1 MDLIN
6 NMKFLH
12 LILIIFFAS
21 CSVTSQESENKLHLS
36 NVELLDD
43 IMKEHD
49 KLMLEMKNIKNI
61 KSSLLEIDGI
71 EEDNEAIKNLDIAR
85 MSMMNFMKD
94 FSNEFSFDKYPMDKK
109 THDNLEGIDL
119 LQVNNKL
126 NEFKKSIDDVS
137 EKFETSMS
145 SGQKILDGI
154 E

>member
-1 MDLIN
+1 MKYIFVLFVLI
-6 NMKFLH
+6 
-12 LILIIFFAS
+12 S
-21 CSVTSQESENKLHLS
+21 CSNNNNLHLS

-49 KLMLEMKNIKNI
+49 DLMLEMKNIKNI
-61 KSSLLEIDGI
+61 KTNLLEIDGI
-71 EEDNEAIKNLDIAR
+71 EEDNEAIKNLDIAL

-126 NEFKKSIDDVS
+126 NEFKKSIDNVS

>member
-1 MDLIN
+1 MRYIFTLFLLI
-6 NMKFLH
+6 
-12 LILIIFFAS
+12 S
-21 CSVTSQESENKLHLS
+21 CSNNNSLHQS

-49 KLMLEMKNIKNI
+49 ELMLEMKTIKDI
-61 KSSLLEIDGI
+61 KSGLLEIDGI
-71 EEDNEAIKNLDIAR
+71 EEDNDAIKNLDAAR

-94 FSNEFSFDKYPMDKK
+94 FSNEFSFDKYPMDRK

-119 LQVNNKL
+119 LKVNTKL
-126 NEFKKSIDDVS
+126 NEFMKSMNDVS
-137 EKFETSMS
+137 EKFKTSMS

>member
-1 MDLIN
+1 MKYIFTLFVLI
-6 NMKFLH
+6 
-12 LILIIFFAS
+12 S
-21 CSVTSQESENKLHLS
+21 CSNNNSLHLS
-36 NVELLDD
+36 NLELFDD

-49 KLMLEMKNIKNI
+49 DLMLEMKNIKNI

-71 EEDNEAIKNLDIAR
+71 EEDNEAIKNLDVAR

-126 NEFKKSIDDVS
+126 NEFKKSINDVS

>member
-1 MDLIN
+1 MRYIFTLFLLI
-6 NMKFLH
+6 
-12 LILIIFFAS
+12 S
-21 CSVTSQESENKLHLS
+21 CSNNNSLHQS

-49 KLMLEMKNIKNI
+49 ELMLEMKTIKDI
-61 KSSLLEIDGI
+61 KSGLLEIDGI
-71 EEDNEAIKNLDIAR
+71 EEDNEAVKNLDVAR

-109 THDNLEGIDL
+109 THDNLEGVDL

-126 NEFKKSIDDVS
+126 NEFMKSINDVS
-137 EKFETSMS
+137 EKFKISMS

>member
-1 MDLIN
+1 MKYIFVLLVLI
-6 NMKFLH
+6 
-12 LILIIFFAS
+12 S
-21 CSVTSQESENKLHLS
+21 CSNNNNLHLS

-49 KLMLEMKNIKNI
+49 DLMLEMKNIKNI
-61 KSSLLEIDGI
+61 KSNLLEIDKI
-71 EEDNEAIKNLDIAR
+71 EEGNDAIKNLDIAR

-137 EKFETSMS
+137 EKFVTSMS

>member
-1 MDLIN
+1 MRYIYILFFLI
-6 NMKFLH
+6 
-12 LILIIFFAS
+12 S
-21 CSVTSQESENKLHLS
+21 CSNNNDLHLS

-49 KLMLEMKNIKNI
+49 ELMLEMKNIKNI

-71 EEDNEAIKNLDIAR
+71 EEDNETVKNLDIAR

-109 THDNLEGIDL
+109 THENLEGIDL

-126 NEFKKSIDDVS
+126 NDFKENIDDVS
-137 EKFETSMS
+137 EKFETSLT
-145 SGQKILDGI
+145 SGQKILNGI
-154 E
+154 D

>member
-1 MDLIN
+1 MKYIFVLFVLI
-6 NMKFLH
+6 
-12 LILIIFFAS
+12 S
-21 CSVTSQESENKLHLS
+21 CSNNNNLHLS

-49 KLMLEMKNIKNI
+49 DLMLEMKNIKNI
-61 KSSLLEIDGI
+61 KSSLLEMDGI
-71 EEDNEAIKNLDIAR
+71 EEDNEAIKDLDVAR

>member
-1 MDLIN
+1 MKYIFVLFVLI
-6 NMKFLH
+6 
-12 LILIIFFAS
+12 S
-21 CSVTSQESENKLHLS
+21 CSNNNNLHLS

-43 IMKEHD
+43 IMEEHD
-49 KLMLEMKNIKNI
+49 DLMLEMKNIKNI
-61 KSSLLEIDGI
+61 KTNLLEIDGI
-71 EEDNEAIKNLDIAR
+71 EEDNEAVKNLDIAR

>member
-1 MDLIN
+1 MKYIFVLFVLI
-6 NMKFLH
+6 
-12 LILIIFFAS
+12 S
-21 CSVTSQESENKLHLS
+21 CSNNNNLHLS

-49 KLMLEMKNIKNI
+49 DLMLEMKNIKNI
-61 KSSLLEIDGI
+61 KSSLLEMDGI

>member
-1 MDLIN
+1 
-6 NMKFLH
+6 MKYIFVLF
-12 LILIIFFAS
+12 ILIS
-21 CSVTSQESENKLHLS
+21 CSNNNNLHLS

-49 KLMLEMKNIKNI
+49 DLMLEMKNIKNI
-61 KSSLLEIDGI
+61 KTNLLEIDGI
-71 EEDNEAIKNLDIAR
+71 EEDNKAIKNLDIAR

-145 SGQKILDGI
+145 SGQKILDGL

>member
-1 MDLIN
+1 
-6 NMKFLH
+6 MKYIFVLF
-12 LILIIFFAS
+12 ILIS
-21 CSVTSQESENKLHLS
+21 CSNNNNLHLS

-49 KLMLEMKNIKNI
+49 DLMLEMKNIKNI
-61 KSSLLEIDGI
+61 KTNLLEIDGI

-145 SGQKILDGI
+145 SGQKILDGV

>member
-1 MDLIN
+1 MRYIFTLFVLI
-6 NMKFLH
+6 
-12 LILIIFFAS
+12 S
-21 CSVTSQESENKLHLS
+21 CSNNNSIHLS
-36 NVELLDD
+36 NLELFDD

-49 KLMLEMKNIKNI
+49 DLMLEMKNIKNI
-61 KSSLLEIDGI
+61 KNSLLEMDGI
-71 EEDNEAIKNLDIAR
+71 EEDNEAIKDLDVAH

-109 THDNLEGIDL
+109 THNNLEGIDL

-137 EKFETSMS
+137 KKFETSMS

>member
-1 MDLIN
+1 MRYIFVLFVLI
-6 NMKFLH
+6 
-12 LILIIFFAS
+12 S
-21 CSVTSQESENKLHLS
+21 CSNNNSLHLS
-36 NVELLDD
+36 NLELFDD

-49 KLMLEMKNIKNI
+49 DLMLEMKNIKNI
-61 KSSLLEIDGI
+61 KNSLLEMDGI

-145 SGQKILDGI
+145 SGQKILDGL

>member
-1 MDLIN
+1 MRYIFALFFLI
-6 NMKFLH
+6 
-12 LILIIFFAS
+12 S
-21 CSVTSQESENKLHLS
+21 CSNSNDLHLS

-49 KLMLEMKNIKNI
+49 ELMLEMKNIKNI

-71 EEDNEAIKNLDIAR
+71 EEDNEVVKNLDIAR

-109 THDNLEGIDL
+109 THENLEGIDL

-126 NEFKKSIDDVS
+126 NDFKENIDDVS
-137 EKFETSMS
+137 EKFETSLT
-145 SGQKILDGI
+145 SGQKILNGI
-154 E
+154 D

>member
-1 MDLIN
+1 MKYIFVLFVLI
-6 NMKFLH
+6 
-12 LILIIFFAS
+12 S
-21 CSVTSQESENKLHLS
+21 CSNNNNLHLS

-49 KLMLEMKNIKNI
+49 DLMLEMKNIKNI
-61 KSSLLEIDGI
+61 KTNLLEIDGI

-126 NEFKKSIDDVS
+126 IEFKKSIDDVS

>member
-1 MDLIN
+1 MKYIFVLLVLI
-6 NMKFLH
+6 
-12 LILIIFFAS
+12 S
-21 CSVTSQESENKLHLS
+21 CSNNNNLHLS

-49 KLMLEMKNIKNI
+49 DLMLEMKNIKNI
-61 KSSLLEIDGI
+61 KSNLLEIDGI
-71 EEDNEAIKNLDIAR
+71 EEGNEAIKNLDIAR

-126 NEFKKSIDDVS
+126 NEFKKRIDDVS

>member
-1 MDLIN
+1 MKYIFTLFVLI
-6 NMKFLH
+6 
-12 LILIIFFAS
+12 S
-21 CSVTSQESENKLHLS
+21 CSNNNSLHLS
-36 NVELLDD
+36 NLELFDD

-49 KLMLEMKNIKNI
+49 DLMLEMKNIKNI

-71 EEDNEAIKNLDIAR
+71 EEDNEAIKNLDVAR

-109 THDNLEGIDL
+109 THDNFEEIDL
-119 LQVNNKL
+119 LKVNNKL

-137 EKFETSMS
+137 DKFETSMS

>member
-1 MDLIN
+1 MRYIYILFFLI
-6 NMKFLH
+6 
-12 LILIIFFAS
+12 S
-21 CSVTSQESENKLHLS
+21 CSNNNDLHLS

-49 KLMLEMKNIKNI
+49 ELMLEMKNIKNI

-71 EEDNEAIKNLDIAR
+71 EEDNEAVKNLDIAR
-85 MSMMNFMKD
+85 MSMMNFMKE

-109 THDNLEGIDL
+109 THENLEGIDL

-126 NEFKKSIDDVS
+126 NDFKENIDDVS
-137 EKFETSMS
+137 EKFETSLT

-154 E
+154 D

>member
-1 MDLIN
+1 
-6 NMKFLH
+6 MKYIFVLF
-12 LILIIFFAS
+12 ILIS
-21 CSVTSQESENKLHLS
+21 CSNNKNLHLS

-49 KLMLEMKNIKNI
+49 DLMLEMKNIKNI
-61 KSSLLEIDGI
+61 KTNLLEIDGI

-109 THDNLEGIDL
+109 THYNLEGIDL

-126 NEFKKSIDDVS
+126 NEFKKSINDVS

>member
-1 MDLIN
+1 MKYIFTLFVLICCSN
-6 NMKFLH
+6 NN
-12 LILIIFFAS
+12 S
-21 CSVTSQESENKLHLS
+21 LHLS
-36 NVELLDD
+36 NLELFDD

-49 KLMLEMKNIKNI
+49 DLMLEMKNIKNI

-71 EEDNEAIKNLDIAR
+71 EEDNEAIKNLDVAR

-109 THDNLEGIDL
+109 THDNLEEINL
-119 LQVNNKL
+119 LKVNNKL

-137 EKFETSMS
+137 DKFEKSMS
-145 SGQKILDGI
+145 SGQKILDRI

>member
-1 MDLIN
+1 MKYIFVLFVLI
-6 NMKFLH
+6 
-12 LILIIFFAS
+12 S
-21 CSVTSQESENKLHLS
+21 CSNNNNLHLS

-49 KLMLEMKNIKNI
+49 DLMLEMKNIKNI
-61 KSSLLEIDGI
+61 KTNLLEIDGI

-126 NEFKKSIDDVS
+126 SEFKKSIDDVS
-137 EKFETSMS
+137 EKFETSLT

-154 E
+154 D

>member
-1 MDLIN
+1 
-6 NMKFLH
+6 MKY
-12 LILIIFFAS
+12 IFVLFVSIS
-21 CSVTSQESENKLHLS
+21 CSNNNNLHLS

-49 KLMLEMKNIKNI
+49 DLMLEMKNIKNI
-61 KSSLLEIDGI
+61 KTNLLEID
-71 EEDNEAIKNLDIAR
+71 EDNEAIKNLDIAR
-85 MSMMNFMKD
+85 MSMMNFMKN

>member
-1 MDLIN
+1 MKYIFVLI
-6 NMKFLH
+6 
-12 LILIIFFAS
+12 ILIS
-21 CSVTSQESENKLHLS
+21 CSNNDNLHLS

-49 KLMLEMKNIKNI
+49 ELMIEMKNIKNI

-71 EEDNEAIKNLDIAR
+71 EGDNEAIKNLDVAR
-85 MSMMNFMKD
+85 MSMMSFMKE

-119 LQVNNKL
+119 LLVNNKL
-126 NEFKKSIDDVS
+126 NEFKKSISDVS

-145 SGQKILDGI
+145 SGQKILDRI

>member
-1 MDLIN
+1 MFLLI
-6 NMKFLH
+6 
-12 LILIIFFAS
+12 S
-21 CSVTSQESENKLHLS
+21 CSNNNSLHQS

-49 KLMLEMKNIKNI
+49 ELMLEMKTIKDI
-61 KSSLLEIDGI
+61 KSGLLEIDGI
-71 EEDNEAIKNLDIAR
+71 EEDNEAVKNLDVAR

-109 THDNLEGIDL
+109 THDNLEGVDL
-119 LQVNNKL
+119 LQVNTKL
-126 NEFKKSIDDVS
+126 NDFMKSINDVS
-137 EKFETSMS
+137 EKFKISMS

>member
-1 MDLIN
+1 
-6 NMKFLH
+6 MKYIFVLF
-12 LILIIFFAS
+12 ILIS
-21 CSVTSQESENKLHLS
+21 CSNNKNLHFS

-49 KLMLEMKNIKNI
+49 DLMLEMKNIKNI
-61 KSSLLEIDGI
+61 KTNLLEIDGI

>member
-1 MDLIN
+1 MKYIFELFVLI
-6 NMKFLH
+6 
-12 LILIIFFAS
+12 S
-21 CSVTSQESENKLHLS
+21 CSNNNNLHLS

-49 KLMLEMKNIKNI
+49 DLMLEMKNIKNI
-61 KSSLLEIDGI
+61 KTNLLEIDGI

>member
-1 MDLIN
+1 MKYIFVLFVLI
-6 NMKFLH
+6 
-12 LILIIFFAS
+12 S
-21 CSVTSQESENKLHLS
+21 CSKNNNLHLS

-43 IMKEHD
+43 IMIEHD
-49 KLMLEMKNIKNI
+49 DLMLEMKNIKNI
-61 KSSLLEIDGI
+61 KTNLLEIDGI

>member
-1 MDLIN
+1 MKILLSQDVENLGKMGEIVSVKDGYARNYLIPQR
-6 NMKFLH
+6 KA
-12 LILIIFFAS
+12 IQA
-21 CSVTSQESENKLHLS
+21 TEQ
-36 NVELLDD
+36 
-43 IMKEHD
+43 
-49 KLMLEMKNIKNI
+49 NIKNI
-61 KSSLLEIDGI
+61 KGSLLKIDGI
-71 EEDNEAIKNLDIAR
+71 EEDNEAVKNLDIAR

-119 LQVNNKL
+119 LQVNNRL
-126 NEFKKSIDDVS
+126 IEFKKSIEDVS